1 MSSATGSSSRGQERT
16 TAPFPFRR
24 EAGTPYSSV
33 DLSAESP
40 VPTVTPPGPTPTTAG
55 PLPAGVLAAAAFF
68 ALSGIVD
75 AALTVAELPKPLAFW
90 PVWQALG
97 GGLLY
102 LLLAAGLLHRFA
114 VCRSL
119 AMVYCLASLVT
130 YAVVLLMAFGQAP
143 VAFPTSVM
151 IQSLVE
157 VPSCALLLPYLRSSE
172 AASFLRRP
180 LL

>member
-1 MSSATGSSSRGQERT
+1 
-16 TAPFPFRR
+16 
-24 EAGTPYSSV
+24 
-33 DLSAESP
+33 LSAESP
-40 VPTVTPPGPTPTTAG
+40 VPTVTPPRPSPTTAG
-55 PLPAGVLAAAAFF
+55 PLPAGVLAAVAFF

-75 AALTVAELPKPLAFW
+75 AALRMAELQRPLGFW

-102 LLLAAGLLHRFA
+102 LLLAVGLLHRFA

-130 YAVVLLMAFGQAP
+130 YAVVLVMAFGKAP
-143 VAFPTSVM
+143 VAFPVSVM

-157 VPSCALLLPYLRSSE
+157 VPSCALLLPYLRTPE
-172 AASFLRRP
+172 AASFWRRP